1 VANLTHHNHNIFH
14 MDKRL
19 EKTFDNSLRDIPDD
33 PKGLKQVTEE
43 LAQSLLT
50 TTDPKKRVSILG
62 EVGVHLRSLGNLE
75 SAESYLLEALEIV
88 KKNQLGIQFEIQQKI
103 RLAHVLQW
111 KLDFK
116 SSDAL
121 FSEII
126 AVCRSNNDAVVY
138 LDFALQHAGKNFFDQ
153 RRLKEALIFFEEAI
167 ELRLKRK
174 APQDQIDST
183 SMAIQRTKILLGE

>member
-1 VANLTHHNHNIFH
+1 